1 MKALRCHA
9 MQAAICVVPLIVGL
23 FAGAGI
29 VAAQEPTR
37 DQQSAIRSNC
47 RTDFMANCSGVPRG
61 GKEALQ
67 CLKSNVAK
75 LSPDCQQAVKAVMPA
90 PPPKPPAPPVTA
102 TPAAPAA
109 PPPASAVAAPVAATP
124 PVPAAPAATPAV
136 STATQA
142 APTPTAAKPAAAPA
156 ASTPQAAAAKPASVK
171 PSAPA
176 APAAKSAAKPPASA
190 PVPAAAPPAVIVVAP
205 IQVFALVRTKCRA
218 EYRAYCSDVDI
229 GGGRVVACLQSNAAS
244 LSPICQGG
252 LAELGR

>member
-1 MKALRCHA
+1 
-9 MQAAICVVPLIVGL
+9 MQALQCHPMRSAVYVVPLIAGL
-23 FAGAGI
+23 FGGAGI
-29 VAAQEPTR
+29 AAAQEPTP

-47 RTDFMANCSGVPRG
+47 RSDFMANCSGVPRG

-67 CLKSNVAK
+67 CLKDNVAK
-75 LSPDCQQAVKAVMPA
+75 LSSGCQQAVKAVMPA
-90 PPPKPPAPPVTA
+90 PAPKPPAPSVTA

-109 PPPASAVAAPVAATP
+109 PPPAATPAAPVAATP
-124 PVPAAPAATPAV
+124 AAPAAAPAAAAAPAT

-142 APTPTAAKPAAAPA
+142 AAKPAAPV
-156 ASTPQAAAAKPASVK
+156 ASTPQAAAAKPASLK
-171 PSAPA
+171 PA
-176 APAAKSAAKPPASA
+176 APAPPPVKSAAKPPAGA

-205 IQVFALVRTKCRA
+205 RQVFVLVRTKCRA

-244 LSPICQGG
+244 LSPTCQSG

>member
-1 MKALRCHA
+1 MKALHCHV
-9 MQAAICVVPLIVGL
+9 MRAAVCIVPLIVGL

-29 VAAQEPTR
+29 AAAQEPTP

-47 RTDFMANCSGVPRG
+47 RSDFMANCSGVPRG

-67 CLKSNVAK
+67 CLQSNVAK
-75 LSPDCQQAVKAVMPA
+75 LSSGCQQAVKAVMPA
-90 PPPKPPAPPVTA
+90 PAPKPPAPPVTA

-109 PPPASAVAAPVAATP
+109 PPPASAPAAPVAATP
-124 PVPAAPAATPAV
+124 PAPAAPAAAPAA
-136 STATQA
+136 STALQA
-142 APTPTAAKPAAAPA
+142 APTPTAAKL
-156 ASTPQAAAAKPASVK
+156 AAAKPASVK
-171 PSAPA
+171 PS

-244 LSPICQGG
+244 LSPTCQGG